1 MAKWKRRL
9 FDKRSTTANFKF
21 PVLYIAR
28 IKSRRIGTL
37 QSAANNSLIEVN
49 VSDFDI
55 DLHHDLG
62 GSVSTMGE

>member
-1 MAKWKRRL
+1 MAKWKRL
-9 FDKRSTTANFKF
+9 FDKRSATANFKP

-28 IKSRRIGTL
+28 IKSRRVGTL